1 MYEIEHYISRSGRV
15 PVEEFLNSL
24 PVKLREKTVRSLM
37 LLAEYGPALEGAES
51 KYVRDGVFELR
62 TKFGTDITR
71 VFYFF
76 YSGKRIIVTS
86 SFSQEISE
94 DAKGRDC

>member
-1 MYEIEHYISRSGRV
+1 
-15 PVEEFLNSL
+15 
-24 PVKLREKTVRSLM
+24 M

-86 SFSQEISE
+86 GFIKKSQKTPKVEIARAVRYKHDWE
-94 DAKGRDC
+94 ARNNAANT